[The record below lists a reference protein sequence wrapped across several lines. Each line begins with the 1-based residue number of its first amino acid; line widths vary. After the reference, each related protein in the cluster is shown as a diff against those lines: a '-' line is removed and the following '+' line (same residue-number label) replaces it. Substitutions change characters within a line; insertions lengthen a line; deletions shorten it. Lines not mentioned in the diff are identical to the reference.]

1 MNAGLNAEIAVAV
14 EAVIGQ
20 MHQAVTTLQ
29 QALTD
34 ERRAL
39 DAGSADA
46 LDEATSF
53 KQSLLRRLEALDVER
68 KHLGR
73 AGNVD
78 TALHP
83 AWPTIVEGLARCK
96 DMNQI
101 NGGIVNQRLRHV
113 RKALSLLTGRP
124 ETSELY
130 GPGGYARGAARP
142 GMLAQA

>member
-46 LDEATSF
+46 LPW
-53 KQSLLRRLEALDVER
+53 
-68 KHLGR
+68 
-73 AGNVD
+73 
-78 TALHP
+78 ALH
-83 AWPTIVEGLARCK
+83 TVCRVENHRRVAR
-96 DMNQI
+96 
-101 NGGIVNQRLRHV
+101 
-113 RKALSLLTGRP
+113 
-124 ETSELY
+124 
-130 GPGGYARGAARP
+130 
-142 GMLAQA
+142 